1 VSHDS
6 FRQCSFGVMGELRAE
21 ASGADEPAGLKACR
35 VTIRWRPTLNVF
47 DGRIKLLQVL
57 DGQKRLRAF
66 KVDAE
71 DARGMTSNGIEFA
84 ITPNRISIAAPGNL
98 LENDDFAALLEATL
112 DEVKPRVTHLH
123 VRLQH
128 LQEIVNQRDYSL
140 ARKTAVRNVFSPAIH
155 SLGLTD
161 TAVLVDG
168 SIPGRSLRYSAE
180 FGIVDE
186 SEARTRLTDL
196 SLGRLPESEDG
207 SLGSA
212 GLAEKL
218 GVLPQVGLYIDSHWD
233 VEQKIPN
240 ELSTSWLL
248 EHFETVFDSAASFA
262 RQVLAITSEGN
273 NPKSESAEG

>member
-1 VSHDS
+1 
-6 FRQCSFGVMGELRAE
+6 MGELRAE
-21 ASGADEPAGLKACR
+21 VSGADESAGLKACR
-35 VTIRWRPTLNVF
+35 VTVRWRPTLNVF

-66 KVDAE
+66 KVGVE
-71 DARGMTSNGIEFA
+71 EARGMTSNGIEFV
-84 ITPNRISIAAPGNL
+84 IIPNRISIAAPGNL
-98 LENDDFAALLEATL
+98 LQNDDFAALLEATL

-140 ARKTAVRNVFSPAIH
+140 ARKTAVRSVFNPAIR

-161 TAVLVDG
+161 TAVLVNG
-168 SIPGRSLRYSAE
+168 SIPGRSLSYSAE

-207 SLGSA
+207 SLGSER
-212 GLAEKL
+212 LAEEL

-240 ELSTSWLL
+240 ELGTSWLL
-248 EHFETVFDSAASFA
+248 KSLETVFDSAASFA
-262 RQVLAITSEGN
+262 RQILAITSKGD
-273 NPKSESAEG
+273 NPKGESAEG